1 MRTEPMPDYDSLAAA
16 NTQLEDSN
24 EYLQERLEFLG
35 TLLLKIAA
43 TNIMVDDEQ
52 KKYRRINELCAH
64 GLDLGTHV

>member
-1 MRTEPMPDYDSLAAA
+1 MTELMPDYDSLAVE

-24 EYLQERLEFLG
+24 EWLQERLEYLG
-35 TLLLKIAA
+35 TLILKIVAV
-43 TNIMVDDEQ
+43 NIMEEDEQ